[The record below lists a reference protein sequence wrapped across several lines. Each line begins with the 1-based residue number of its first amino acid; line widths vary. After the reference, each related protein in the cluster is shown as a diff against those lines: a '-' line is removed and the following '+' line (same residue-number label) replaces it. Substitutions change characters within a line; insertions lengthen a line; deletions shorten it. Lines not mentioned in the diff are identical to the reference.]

1 MSFKKYFVK
10 NAQKRGFEI
19 EDVTRFGME
28 DEKKEISVGEPIDDW
43 GFRFFRNAAIFA
55 LILLAT
61 RVFYLQIAK
70 GDYYAELA
78 KENRIRYVPIKAP
91 RGIIFDRNGKRLV
104 QNTPSFDAILVPS
117 DLPKD
122 ATARKK
128 SVEEAAA
135 VLNLNNQSLEALVN
149 SQNFDSLNPV
159 LVKENIGDEEALI
172 FSERK
177 SGLPGF
183 QLDKTAVRKYEDGSC
198 FSPIMGYAGKI
209 TKEEYQKH
217 PDYLMI
223 DYVGKTGLEASYE
236 KYLRGTNGKQK
247 AEVDS
252 NGNVKKDLGTENPV
266 NGSDL
271 RLGIDAD
278 LQQKIRDILQKKLEE
293 TGTKTA
299 AAVAINPKNGEVLA
313 IVNLPSYDNN
323 LFAKGISSEDYSRL
337 ISDPDKPMFNRAVSG
352 EYPPGSTFKPAVA
365 AAALQ
370 EKTVLPDAS
379 VACSGGISVGSYG
392 FPDWKTHG
400 VTDIRKAIAESC
412 DVYFYSIG
420 GGWGDISGL
429 GMDRMK
435 KYADLFGLGKPTGID
450 IPGEASG
457 LVPDRAWKQEK
468 IGERWYLGDDYHCA
482 IGQGFVT
489 STPLQ
494 LANYTAAIAN
504 GGTVY
509 RPHIV
514 SSIRKNDGTE
524 EKVEPEVLSRNF
536 ISPSNLGVVR
546 EGMRMTIS
554 SEQGSARQL
563 NDLKAAVAG
572 KTGTAQFGSE
582 NKTHGW
588 FVSFAPFD
596 DPEIAMAVLVEGG
609 GEGHSTA
616 VPVTR
621 ETYKWYFEERK

>member
-10 NAQKRGFEI
+10 NAQKRGLEI

-43 GFRFFRNAAIFA
+43 GFRFFRNAAIFV
-55 LILLAT
+55 LILLAA

-370 EKTVLPDAS
+370 EKTVSPDAS
-379 VACSGGISVGSYG
+379 VACSGGISVGSYS

-457 LVPDRAWKQEK
+457 LVPDRTWKQEK

-514 SSIRKNDGTE
+514 SSIKKNDGTE
-524 EKVEPEVLSRNF
+524 EKIEPEVLSRNF

-563 NDLKAAVAG
+563 NDLKTAVAG

-596 DPEIAMAVLVEGG
+596 DPQIAMAVLVEGG

-621 ETYKWYFEERK
+621 ETYKWYFEERE